1 MHEIEYLMYWYLR
14 SAPAELQH
22 LVPAWATPVTT
33 TSTHLY
39 GNPLISW
46 CVCVSGVW
54 DWGCMYPRAYKCP
67 LLRDDFAYL

>member
-39 GNPLISW
+39 GNTLTCW
-46 CVCVSGVW
+46 CVCVWCVGV
-54 DWGCMYPRAYKCP
+54 GMYVPQSI
-67 LLRDDFAYL
+67 